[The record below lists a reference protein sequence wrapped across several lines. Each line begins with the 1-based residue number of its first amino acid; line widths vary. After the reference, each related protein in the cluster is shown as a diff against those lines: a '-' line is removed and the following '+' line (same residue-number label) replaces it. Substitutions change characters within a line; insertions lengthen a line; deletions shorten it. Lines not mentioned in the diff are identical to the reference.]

1 MAEPVPSGSG
11 ITAVIL
17 IFFYTPCYAD
27 EKFYRTRFD
36 VCLKIGKKTYTY
48 IYISE
53 NIFKVGINDEKEEM
67 AHLTTYTPGN
77 VIILLQSFVRNS
89 ISVLT
94 SQPR

>member
-1 MAEPVPSGSG
+1 MRMKSF
-11 ITAVIL
+11 TA
-17 IFFYTPCYAD
+17 TYAC
-27 EKFYRTRFD
+27 TRFD